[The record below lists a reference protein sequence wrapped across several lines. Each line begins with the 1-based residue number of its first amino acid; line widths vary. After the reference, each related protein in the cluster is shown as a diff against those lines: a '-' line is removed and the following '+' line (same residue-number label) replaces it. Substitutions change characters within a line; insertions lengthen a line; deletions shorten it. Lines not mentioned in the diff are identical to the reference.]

1 MFRAPA
7 AHSHIWHKR
16 VIGIKIIYSLIIL
29 PIRIIKKTEHGIERP
44 VRFFVLRR
52 QTMPDTHVTPP
63 RTLREKLTQDRER
76 LYETRNILFNAITEL
91 VGGAAV
97 TSYTLQNRS
106 VSKTRADLGSL
117 RLSLKE
123 IDDQIAEIEAMLS
136 GRPQRQ
142 STTNVYVNPT
152 NCIPNWWAGR

>member
-1 MFRAPA
+1 
-7 AHSHIWHKR
+7 
-16 VIGIKIIYSLIIL
+16 
-29 PIRIIKKTEHGIERP
+29 
-44 VRFFVLRR
+44 
-52 QTMPDTHVTPP
+52 MPDTPVTPP
-63 RTLREKLTQDRER
+63 KTLRQKLTQDRER

-97 TSYTLQNRS
+97 TSYVLQNRS
-106 VSKTRADLGSL
+106 ISKTRADLGSL
-117 RLSLKE
+117 KTYLRE

-152 NCIPNWWAGR
+152 NCVPSWWAGR

>member
-1 MFRAPA
+1 
-7 AHSHIWHKR
+7 
-16 VIGIKIIYSLIIL
+16 
-29 PIRIIKKTEHGIERP
+29 
-44 VRFFVLRR
+44 
-52 QTMPDTHVTPP
+52 MPDTHVTPP

-106 VSKTRADLGSL
+106 VSKTRADLSSL

-123 IDDQIAEIEAMLS
+123 IDDQIAEIESMLS

-142 STTNVYVNPT
+142 KTVHTYISPANT
-152 NCIPNWWAGR
+152 IPPFLW